1 MDNTFQTLLNLR
13 NFLESNSESISILR
27 SGKKRSMFFEAV
39 LDKCLDDQ
47 KFRDSVL
54 IYNDISDYR
63 YNEEEG
69 IFIDG

>member
-1 MDNTFQTLLNLR
+1 
-13 NFLESNSESISILR
+13 
-27 SGKKRSMFFEAV
+27 MFFEAV
-39 LDKCLDDQ
+39 LDKCLNDQ